1 MYVVKVPGIN
11 GLGKTKGCENSGN
24 EILKELKNIHT
35 NEQGRIVDVSL
46 LDLEEIHLDN
56 SNLELTNSLIYKN
69 SLEMFETKPKVVFL
83 GGDHSISYSTVKAF
97 LKLNPSSGL
106 IIFDSHAD
114 LMPTLPSPVHED
126 WLRTLLEK
134 GILDPERVL
143 IVGLQN
149 IDEEERKFL
158 DEYKIKTFLA
168 KDIFSG
174 SCQDVC
180 DSVMEIARNWNNLYV
195 SVDIDA
201 VDPAFAPAVAYPEP
215 GGFSSR
221 ELLYFLQRLTS
232 LKNFKAADIVEV
244 IPKKDVNEITVKL
257 AAKILSELM

>member
-1 MYVVKVPGIN
+1 MIVKVPFR
-11 GLGKTKGCENSGN
+11 GLDRTEGAEEAPDK
-24 EILKELKNIHT
+24 ILDALKEIWLS
-35 NEQGRIVDVSL
+35 EQGKKPYFDFESISIVESNVDENLDRIESSS
-46 LDLEEIHLDN
+46 EEFLRKAQDRVI
-56 SNLELTNSLIYKN
+56 
-69 SLEMFETKPKVVFL
+69 FL